1 MLDDNKISI
10 DLHGMRANEAK
21 IAIEQHLIN
30 CLNNNLSQIRIVHGH
45 GEGVLKKITQET
57 LDKSE
62 FVKRYYY
69 DHNYSATIGELK
81 Y

>member
-1 MLDDNKISI
+1 MLDVYKISI
-10 DLHGMRANEAK
+10 VLHGMRANEAK

-30 CLNNNLSQIRIVHGH
+30 CFNNNFSQIRIVHGH

>member
-21 IAIEQHLIN
+21 IAIEEHLIN
-30 CLNNNLSQIRIVHGH
+30 CLNNNFSQIRIVHGH
-45 GEGVLKKITQET
+45 GEGVLKKINQET

-62 FVKRYYY
+62 FVKRY
-69 DHNYSATIGELK
+69 
-81 Y
+81 